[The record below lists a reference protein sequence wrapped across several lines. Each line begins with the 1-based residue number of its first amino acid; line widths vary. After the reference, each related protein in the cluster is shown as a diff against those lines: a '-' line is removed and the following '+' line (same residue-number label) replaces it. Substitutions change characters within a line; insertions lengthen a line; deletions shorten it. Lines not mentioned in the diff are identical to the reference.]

1 MLSPI
6 ITDVVPCSVC
16 GAKAGEAC
24 SLGFMI
30 HPERNRAYRDLA
42 LVERHEV
49 VRLFEPAPE
58 QLPGQTGLEL

>member
-1 MLSPI
+1 
-6 ITDVVPCSVC
+6 VC

-30 HPERNRAYRDLA
+30 HPERDRAYRDLA

-58 QLPGQTGLEL
+58 QLPGQTGLKL